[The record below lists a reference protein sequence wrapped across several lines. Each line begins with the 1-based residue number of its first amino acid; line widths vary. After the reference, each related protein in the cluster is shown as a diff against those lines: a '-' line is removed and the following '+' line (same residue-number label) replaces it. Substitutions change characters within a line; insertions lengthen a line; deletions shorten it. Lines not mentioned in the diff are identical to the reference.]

1 MLPRNN
7 NNHIPNLRN
16 ILPTTIPNKRSK
28 PNMRIIYQPTHDCND
43 CLYNT
48 GTYCKKLGKYLK
60 DICFERDCP
69 LPILSDVE
77 QYTHYIDKN
86 KNTQVCGNCKHWTYK
101 GYDKYFNKDI
111 GQCTRHK
118 SCRPCTTPTCKD
130 YKEVQ
135 T

>member
-7 NNHIPNLRN
+7 NNHIPNIRN
-16 ILPTTIPNKRSK
+16 ILLITIPNKRSK
-28 PNMRIIYQPTHDCND
+28 PNMRIIYQPITDCTD

-86 KNTQVCGNCKHWTYK
+86 KNTQVCGNCTHWTYK

-111 GQCTRHK
+111 GQCTKHK
-118 SCRPCTTPTCKD
+118 SCIPCTSPTCNK
-130 YKEVQ
+130 YTEV
-135 T
+135 

>member
-7 NNHIPNLRN
+7 NNHIPNIRN
-16 ILPTTIPNKRSK
+16 ILLITIPNKRSK
-28 PNMRIIYQPTHDCND
+28 PNMRIIYQPITDCTD

-86 KNTQVCGNCKHWTYK
+86 KNTQVCGNCTHWTYK

-118 SCRPCTTPTCKD
+118 SCIPCTSPTCDK
-130 YKEVQ
+130 YKEV
-135 T
+135 

>member
-7 NNHIPNLRN
+7 NNHIPNIRN
-16 ILPTTIPNKRSK
+16 ILLITIPNKRSK
-28 PNMRIIYQPTHDCND
+28 PNMRIIYQPITDCTD

-86 KNTQVCGNCKHWTYK
+86 KNTQVCGNCTYWTYK

-118 SCRPCTTPTCKD
+118 SCIPCTSPTCDK
-130 YKEVQ
+130 YKEV
-135 T
+135 